1 MPVVGT
7 CTAGQTVGQAFLFY
21 NAAVNQYHSLNFI
34 TAATIVV
41 THLCHFTG
49 HEWWYHGSVYIIYTF
64 AMTYIYTCS
73 NKY

>member
-1 MPVVGT
+1 MLVVAT
-7 CTAGQTVGQAFLFY
+7 TGQTVGQAFLFY
-21 NAAVNQYHSLNFI
+21 QAAVNQYRSFNFI
-34 TAATIVV
+34 TAAIIVV

-49 HEWWYHGSVYIIYTF
+49 HEWWYHGNVYIIYTF